1 VQNVG
6 WRLDYVLVS
15 ERLADKLVD
24 CIHRFH
30 PNPYSL
36 MVLSGHEPRLGIKT
50 DEMLVNHILPSSN
63 VTTVFLKPQIS
74 GLDPNPHL
82 EQL

>member
-30 PNPYSL
+30 PNPYSV
-36 MVLSGHEPRLGIKT
+36 MVLSGHEPRLGIYCNT

-63 VTTVFLKPQIS
+63 AFLKRQIS